1 MHEKTAESCIM
12 DSLNQMYSFLCFV
25 KYFYAAG
32 IFNKWLRTLWTSL
45 YVCAHLFTSVW
56 ALTIV
61 VVVPPQVPEQGLA
74 SWVIMLLLYVPRF
87 SGHLSLIWSHLISI
101 ATLIQTEVNLKFN
114 PVLTLNIRVGLNNL
128 NVCEVHSS

>member
-1 MHEKTAESCIM
+1 
-12 DSLNQMYSFLCFV
+12 
-25 KYFYAAG
+25 
-32 IFNKWLRTLWTSL
+32 
-45 YVCAHLFTSVW
+45 
-56 ALTIV
+56 
-61 VVVPPQVPEQGLA
+61 
-74 SWVIMLLLYVPRF
+74 MLLLYVPRF